1 MKRSYRWLAVVLA
14 AAVLAAVPA
23 GSSAQ
28 VTGLPALTVETV
40 DRAIVLVSITFDSNG
55 RVGRGSGSGI
65 VIDPS
70 GVILTAQ
77 HVVARAT
84 SIDVV
89 FKSGEAVP
97 ARVVGTDPVF
107 DVALIRIE
115 PRGPLP
121 VLVLG
126 SSSLLR
132 EGDLVT
138 SFGRAPR
145 RTGGPSSGTF
155 IGLDFE
161 ARPGAPYLR
170 TTATVLPGDSG
181 GALVNDRGEAV
192 GVIVATARD
201 GRFSLSVASDAVK
214 ALLPDLRAGLVRHA
228 WLGITGTTIDD
239 ELAVELGLPVH
250 SGVLIFEVIDGGP
263 AALAGLRG
271 GGRGSGSPRDV
282 PRGGDIIVAID
293 GRPIRTFG
301 GLAGFVLGKRIGET
315 VMLDILRDGRSLSV
329 PVTLG
334 ERPNI

>member
-1 MKRSYRWLAVVLA
+1 MRRSARWLAVVLA

-28 VTGLPALTVETV
+28 VRTLPALTIEAV
-40 DRAIVLVSITFDSNG
+40 DRAIVLVKITFEVNG
-55 RVGRGSGSGI
+55 RIGRGSGSGGI
-65 VIDPS
+65 IDP
-70 GVILTAQ
+70 GGYILTAQ

-89 FKSGEAVP
+89 FKSGDTTP
-97 ARVVGTDPVF
+97 AHIVGTDSVF
-107 DVALIRIE
+107 DLALIRVDA
-115 PRGPLP
+115 RGSLP
-121 VLVLG
+121 VVLLG

-138 SFGRAPR
+138 TFGRAPR
-145 RTGGPSSGTF
+145 RTGGPSSGSFVT
-155 IGLDFE
+155 LDVE

-170 TTATVLPGDSG
+170 TTAAVFPGDSG

-201 GRFSLSVASDAVK
+201 GRYSLSVASDAVK
-214 ALLPDLRAGLVRHA
+214 ALLPDLRTGSVRHA

-239 ELAVELGLPVH
+239 DLAFELSLPVR

-271 GGRGSGSPRDV
+271 GRAGGAPREV
-282 PRGGDIIVAID
+282 PRGGDIIVSID
-293 GRPIRTFG
+293 GRPVHTFG
-301 GLAGFVLGKRIGET
+301 GLAGYVLGRRIGDL
-315 VMLDILRDGRSLSV
+315 VMLEILRDGRTFSV

>member
-1 MKRSYRWLAVVLA
+1 MKRGYRWLAVLLAVAVLA
-14 AAVLAAVPA
+14 AAPA

-28 VTGLPALTVETV
+28 ITALPAQTV
-40 DRAIVLVSITFDSNG
+40 DAVERAIVLVNITFDSNG

-65 VIDPS
+65 VIDPN
-70 GVILTAQ
+70 GLILTAN
-77 HVVARAT
+77 HVVSRAM

-89 FKSGEAVP
+89 FKNGEAMA

-107 DVALIRIE
+107 DLALIRVD

-121 VLVLG
+121 VVFLG
-126 SSSLLR
+126 NSALLR

-138 SFGRAPR
+138 TFGRAPR
-145 RTGGPSSGTF
+145 RTAGPTGGAF
-155 IGLDFE
+155 ITLDFE

-170 TTATVLPGDSG
+170 TTATVYPGDSG

-201 GRFSLSVASDAVK
+201 GTFSLSVASDAVK
-214 ALLPDLRAGLVRHA
+214 ALLPDLRLGTVRHA
-228 WLGITGTTIDD
+228 WLGVTGTTIDS
-239 ELAVELGLPVH
+239 ELAAELALPVR
-250 SGVLIFEVIDGGP
+250 SGVLIFEVVDGGP

-271 GGRGSGSPRDV
+271 GRGGGAGRDV
-282 PRGGDIIVAID
+282 PKGGDIIIGID
-293 GRPIRTFG
+293 GHPIRTFG
-301 GLAGFVLGKRIGET
+301 GLAAYVLSKRIGDT
-315 VMLDILRDGRSLSV
+315 VMLDILRDGRAVPV

>member
-1 MKRSYRWLAVVLA
+1 MRHRARWLAVILA

-28 VTGLPALTVETV
+28 VRMLPALTVEAV
-40 DRAIVLVSITFDSNG
+40 DRAIVLVNITFDANG

-65 VIDPS
+65 VIDPG
-70 GVILTAQ
+70 GVILTAH

-89 FKSGEAVP
+89 FKGGETFAG
-97 ARVVGTDPVF
+97 RVVGTDSVF
-107 DVALIRIE
+107 DLALIRIDVK
-115 PRGPLP
+115 GALP
-121 VLVLG
+121 VAVLG

-138 SFGRAPR
+138 TFGRSPR
-145 RTGGPSSGTF
+145 RTAGPSSGAF
-155 IGLDFE
+155 ITVDIE

-170 TTATVLPGDSG
+170 TTATVFPGDSG

-201 GRFSLSVASDAVK
+201 GRYSLSVASDAVK
-214 ALLPDLRAGLVRHA
+214 ALLPDLRAGSVRHA

-239 ELAVELGLPVH
+239 ELASELGLSVR
-250 SGVLIFEVIDGGP
+250 SGVLILDVVDGGP
-263 AALAGLRG
+263 AALAGLH
-271 GGRGSGSPRDV
+271 GGRTGGPREV
-282 PRGGDIIVAID
+282 ARGGDIIVSID
-293 GRPIRTFG
+293 GRPVSTFG
-301 GLAGFVLGKRIGET
+301 GLAGHVLGKRIGDT
-315 VMLDILRDGRSLSV
+315 VMLDILRDGRTFSV